1 MPKYKKTTIPIPSIS
16 IQNKIVSGI
25 QLVESLKL
33 ERSEKMS
40 KLMDKLDNDS
50 WFSYDTNRIEKI
62 ATMVQRGKGAKY
74 GASEIQIVKSE

>member
-1 MPKYKKTTIPIPSIS
+1 
-16 IQNKIVSGI
+16 
-25 QLVESLKL
+25 
-33 ERSEKMS
+33 MS